1 MYTQPPSVSCV
12 QASSND
18 EAEGW
23 LADLKSCTEAFKAS
37 LVSNETQRESNC
49 RGSSGSEGEDD
60 EHDSPPH
67 SPPGTTMDSPPLA
80 KRPSIIKTSIRT
92 VVSQNKRRFEKDGFN
107 LDLAYITPRIIA
119 MGFPSEG
126 IEGVYRNALPDVYRF
141 LETYHSDAYKV
152 YNLCSERTYDPAKFD
167 GRVEFFPFDDHSP
180 PPFEIMRPFCIDAQA
195 LIKILN

>member
-1 MYTQPPSVSCV
+1 MSCV

-23 LADLKSCTEAFKAS
+23 LADLKSCTETFKAS
-37 LVSNETQRESNC
+37 SLV
-49 RGSSGSEGEDD
+49 SEGEDD

-67 SPPGTTMDSPPLA
+67 SPPGTTSASGLGTRKASLLKSGSMMTGVTA
-80 KRPSIIKTSIRT
+80 SIRT
-92 VVSQNKRRFEKDGFN
+92 VVSQNKKRFERDGFN

-126 IEGVYRNALPDVYRF
+126 MEGVYRNALPDVYRF
-141 LETYHSDAYKV
+141 LETYHSDGYKV
-152 YNLCSERTYDPAKFD
+152 YNLCSERTYNPAKFD
-167 GRVEFFPFDDHSP
+167 GRVEFFPFDDHNP

-195 LIKILN
+195 LI